1 MRKNTFDF
9 FVSKAKPI
17 LKKSSKEIAYS
28 TLGAITGG
36 AIVKTHS
43 QTKKQ
48 KCLKKNP
55 VQLSDSHNVKM
66 KKLRLYGKCL
76 KK

>member
-1 MRKNTFDF
+1 MRKNTFRF
-9 FVSKAKPI
+9 IVSKAKPI
-17 LKKSSKEIAYS
+17 LKKSSKEITYF
-28 TLGAITGG
+28 TIGAIGGG

-48 KCLKKNP
+48 KCLKKNA
-55 VQLSDSHNVKM
+55 VKLSDDHNVKM
-66 KKLRLYGKCL
+66 KKLRLYGKCM